1 MNKTRIQAVK
11 DGMQK
16 EIDAYSELID
26 KKKEEL
32 SLQKEAHD
40 FSKQVAEQQKNI
52 ADIEKR
58 LAVISGDN
66 SASAIAQK
74 KKLQAELAQ
83 AREELDE
90 LYYDHSVEKQQEA
103 LDKSLEDYQDNKQDE
118 MDALDESLK
127 NENQIIQDSYATIA
141 ANTEL
146 LAQNLTDIADRYGIS
161 LSDSVTKPWL
171 DGANAIGTYQEQLDT
186 STSSFTDQL
195 KLIKQ
200 ELADLQVE
208 ADKTANSIINA
219 TNGKKDKTEGAK
231 YTPPAPAQQPSTS
244 SKPAT
249 PAPPSKGASVTVK
262 KSATNFSRNG
272 GNGTRM
278 QSWVPGSTFTVYQVS
293 GSEVLIGRNGGY
305 TGWVKL
311 SDIEGYAKGSKSI
324 DKDQFAFL
332 DELGEELQLVPDG
345 AGRLSYVRKGTSI
358 IPADL
363 SERLME
369 WGQLDPSSVLEQSR
383 PTVSAPHIINN
394 NIELNMSVGEVV
406 HIDRADNSSIPNITK
421 AVQDQMDNYMKNIN
435 KKLYNRVR

>member
-1 MNKTRIQAVK
+1 
-11 DGMQK
+11 
-16 EIDAYSELID
+16 
-26 KKKEEL
+26 
-32 SLQKEAHD
+32 
-40 FSKQVAEQQKNI
+40 
-52 ADIEKR
+52 
-58 LAVISGDN
+58 
-66 SASAIAQK
+66 
-74 KKLQAELAQ
+74 
-83 AREELDE
+83 
-90 LYYDHSVEKQQEA
+90 
-103 LDKSLEDYQDNKQDE
+103 

-127 NENQIIQDSYATIA
+127 NENQIIQDSYATVA
-141 ANTEL
+141 ANTES
-146 LAQNLTDIADRYGIS
+146 LAQNLSDIADKYGIT

-171 DGANAIGTYQEQLDT
+171 DGANAIGTYQDQLGT

-200 ELADLQVE
+200 ELIDLQVE

-219 TNGKKDKTEGAK
+219 TNRKKDKTESAK
-231 YTPPAPAQQPSTS
+231 YTPPKPNSQKNPPQAPKPKTPSR
-244 SKPAT
+244 
-249 PAPPSKGASVTVK
+249 PSKGSSVTLK
-262 KSATNFSRNG
+262 KSATHFSRDG

-311 SDIEGYAKGSKSI
+311 SDIEGYASGAKSI
-324 DKDQFAFL
+324 NKDQFAFL

-345 AGRLSYVRKGTSI
+345 AGRLSYVKKGTGI

-363 SERLME
+363 TERLME

-383 PTVSAPHIINN
+383 PTVSAPHVINN
-394 NIELNMSVGEVV
+394 NIELNMQVGEVV
-406 HIDRADNSSIPNITK
+406 HIDHADNGSIPNITK

>member
-1 MNKTRIQAVK
+1 
-11 DGMQK
+11 
-16 EIDAYSELID
+16 
-26 KKKEEL
+26 
-32 SLQKEAHD
+32 
-40 FSKQVAEQQKNI
+40 
-52 ADIEKR
+52 
-58 LAVISGDN
+58 
-66 SASAIAQK
+66 
-74 KKLQAELAQ
+74 
-83 AREELDE
+83 
-90 LYYDHSVEKQQEA
+90 
-103 LDKSLEDYQDNKQDE
+103 

-141 ANTEL
+141 ANTES
-146 LAQNLTDIADRYGIS
+146 LAQNLSDIADKYGIS

-200 ELADLQVE
+200 ELTNLQVE

-219 TNGKKDKTEGAK
+219 TNGKKDKTEGAR
-231 YTPPAPAQQPSTS
+231 YTPPTPVQQPSSS

-249 PAPPSKGASVTVK
+249 PAPPSKGASVTLK
-262 KSATNFSRNG
+262 KSATHFSRDG

-311 SDIEGYAKGSKSI
+311 SDIEGYASGAKSI
-324 DKDQFAFL
+324 NKDQFAFL

-345 AGRLSYVRKGTSI
+345 AGRLSYVKKGTGI

-363 SERLME
+363 TERLME

-383 PTVSAPHIINN
+383 PTVSAPHVINN
-394 NIELNMSVGEVV
+394 NIELNMQVGEVV
-406 HIDRADNSSIPNITK
+406 HIDHADNGSIPNITK